1 MPSLSVYMLI
11 LNSVLN
17 LAMKTTTLPV
27 LHATR
32 LVDQVGERACY
43 KHYSLLTEDATCN
56 GNGAR

>member
-1 MPSLSVYMLI
+1 MLI

>member
-17 LAMKTTTLPV
+17 LAMKTPTLPV
-27 LHATR
+27 LNATR

-43 KHYSLLTEDATCN
+43 KHYSLLT
-56 GNGAR
+56 